1 MGGGGAG
8 GGAGPAAGGEGAQ
21 HGRGPCA
28 RTPRTPAPSAA
39 RRAADAPQLW
49 DGETL
54 LRGEDVN
61 TLAAGRWLGDEVIGF
76 WLEYLALVCREER
89 VDPPRYPFEPVL
101 GLPPGMAFTLAHLP
115 GPEAA
120 AAVLGPV
127 VRDDTC
133 VALIPVNNNEDV
145 AAWGGGSHWS
155 LLVYVKHW
163 LGRGGGAAATPVN
176 AFFHV
181 DSMAGSNEGVAFAM
195 ADLFRHLLPA
205 GEPGAAPPRKVACRA
220 PQQRNGFDCGAYLC
234 GFARVVCEVWL
245 DLCGGRDVGT
255 SANADLEAMRAGRA
269 GAPGDGAAE
278 FRQCLERE
286 LQRKAARWPAED
298 DPRHPA
304 HAAPPETRDR
314 AGDHGHGLDRYR
326 EEVLLRVS
334 SARARHRNPGS
345 PSYLQP

>member
-1 MGGGGAG
+1 MGED
-8 GGAGPAAGGEGAQ
+8 PA
-21 HGRGPCA
+21 
-28 RTPRTPAPSAA
+28 PRTRTG
-39 RRAADAPQLW
+39 RRAPREADPPQLW

-61 TLAAGRWLGDEVIGF
+61 TLAPGRWLGDEVIGF

-89 VDPPRYPFEPVL
+89 VNPPRYPFEPVL

-120 AAVLGPV
+120 AAVLGRI

-155 LLVYVKHW
+155 LLVYIKHW
-163 LGRGGGAAATPVN
+163 LGRGSGAAATPVN

-195 ADLFRHLLPA
+195 ADLFRHLLPV

-286 LQRKAARWPAED
+286 LQRKAARWPAEA

-304 HAAPPETRDR
+304 HNAPPETRDR
-314 AGDHGHGLDRYR
+314 AGDDGHGLDRYR

-334 SARARHRNPGS
+334 SARARYRNLGS
-345 PSYLQP
+345 PSFLAAP